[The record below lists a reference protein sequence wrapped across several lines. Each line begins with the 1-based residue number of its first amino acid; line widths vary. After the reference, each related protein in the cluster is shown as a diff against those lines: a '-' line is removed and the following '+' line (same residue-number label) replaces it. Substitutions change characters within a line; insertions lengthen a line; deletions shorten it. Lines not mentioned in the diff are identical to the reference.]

1 MIFCEFMSSS
11 LIARSLHKLFVQ
23 FFCVHDCP
31 LNSQL
36 LSKQL
41 PGIVFARGGAVGILM
56 LLECNNVKYAV
67 LTEQVNAKPVAF
79 RHGLS
84 WNKILQILF
93 LGCYCCSRMLVPV
106 YNLAL
111 KFGYG
116 KYGLQAETVDEIR
129 CYHILQLVRSYKV
142 GVSNCLSKYWNH

>member
-1 MIFCEFMSSS
+1 MSSS

-23 FFCVHDCP
+23 FFCLHDCP

-67 LTEQVNAKPVAF
+67 LTEQVNAKHVTF
-79 RHGLS
+79 RHGLI
-84 WNKILQILF
+84 WNKILQIFYLS
-93 LGCYCCSRMLVPV
+93 CYCCSRMLVPV
-106 YNLAL
+106 YNFAFT
-111 KFGYG
+111 FGYG
-116 KYGLQAETVDEIR
+116 KCGLQAETVDEIR
-129 CYHILQLVRSYKV
+129 CYHILQLVGSYKLV
-142 GVSNCLSKYWNH
+142 YPVVYLNTETTSAMVL

>member
-1 MIFCEFMSSS
+1 MSSS

-23 FFCVHDCP
+23 FFRLHDCP

-67 LTEQVNAKPVAF
+67 LTEQVNAKHVSF
-79 RHGLS
+79 RHGLI
-84 WNKILQILF
+84 WNKSLQIFYLS
-93 LGCYCCSRMLVPV
+93 CYCCSRMLVPV
-106 YNLAL
+106 YNFAF

-116 KYGLQAETVDEIR
+116 KCGLQAETVDEFGVTTFYNWLDPTSWCI
-129 CYHILQLVRSYKV
+129 QLSI
-142 GVSNCLSKYWNH
+142 

>member
-1 MIFCEFMSSS
+1 MSSS

-23 FFCVHDCP
+23 FFCLHDCP

-67 LTEQVNAKPVAF
+67 LTEQVNAKHITF
-79 RHGLS
+79 RHGLI
-84 WNKILQILF
+84 WNKILQIFYLS
-93 LGCYCCSRMLVPV
+93 CYCCSRMLVPV
-106 YNLAL
+106 YNFAF

-116 KYGLQAETVDEIR
+116 KCGLQAETVDEIR
-129 CYHILQLVRSYKV
+129 CYHILQLVGSYKLV
-142 GVSNCLSKYWNH
+142 YPVVYLNTETTSAMVL